1 MSGTTVKASDV
12 ELMEKAK
19 EFIAVE
25 RYLEAA
31 RYLREVEDT
40 TKLTTPFRHALMWAD
55 EMEKRLRREQEET
68 FVADGWKKQSEAHAD
83 YDFII
88 YYKVDPSNKLTARIE
103 LVLESSMVVPLL
115 SVLNETDLFSE
126 WMPSWKHP
134 RLGLRQS
141 KMLHEIG
148 RGNQIVQVTVDM
160 PFPFAAREVI
170 QHAVAIDAI
179 EEHASIL
186 IRVKDVEP
194 GYFDD
199 NIDIPE
205 ASKGIVRINFDA
217 GFVLHAC
224 PEDHDLLK
232 RSKRKY
238 PENERKVLL
247 SIEKSIDAHVSFV
260 PMTIINFFTRQ
271 VIKQMLVS
279 LLEVASDIKS
289 GKRPKHAEAIQT
301 KEALYGWVT
310 KRVEA
315 MFEKIESKTVPEENE
330 V

>member
-1 MSGTTVKASDV
+1 MSDTVKASDA
-12 ELMEKAK
+12 ELIEKAN

-31 RYLREVEDT
+31 RYLRDVEDT
-40 TKLTTPFRHALMWAD
+40 TKLTTQFRHALMWAD
-55 EMEKRLRREQEET
+55 EMESRLRREQVET
-68 FVADGWKKQSEAHAD
+68 FESDGWKKQSEAHAK

-88 YYKVDPSNKLTARIE
+88 YYKVDSSNKLTVRIE

-141 KMLHEIG
+141 KKLHEIG
-148 RGNQIVQVTVDM
+148 RGHQIIQVTVDM
-160 PFPFAAREVI
+160 PFPFATREVV

-179 EEHASIL
+179 EEDASIL
-186 IRVKDVEP
+186 IRVKEVAP
-194 GYFDD
+194 GYFDE

-205 ASKGIVRINFDA
+205 PANGVVRIDFHAGIVI
-217 GFVLHAC
+217 HAC
-224 PEDHDLLK
+224 PDDHGLLK
-232 RSKRKY
+232 KSKRKY
-238 PENERKVLL
+238 PENEHKVLVT
-247 SIEKSIDAHVSFV
+247 IEESIDAHVSYA
-260 PMTIINFFTRQ
+260 PLPIINFFTRQ

-279 LLEVASDIKS
+279 LLEVASGIKA
-289 GKRPKHAEAIQT
+289 GKREKHAEAIQI
-301 KEALYGWVT
+301 KEELYGWVN

-315 MFEKIESKTVPEENE
+315 MFEKFGSEE
-330 V
+330 VKR